1 MVEYVTGQV
10 YKDVVDNFP
19 SFRTIFFE
27 TNTLAH
33 KLTKFLV
40 PILKCLTSNEYTTK
54 KNFSL
59 LNKIL
64 IFLWEA

>member
-1 MVEYVTGQV
+1 MVKYVIGQV
-10 YKDVVDNFP
+10 YKDVVDNFL
-19 SFRTIFFE
+19 SFQTIFFE
-27 TNTLAH
+27 TNTLAY

-40 PILKCLTSNEYTTK
+40 PILKCLTSNEYATK
-54 KNFSL
+54 KYFAL